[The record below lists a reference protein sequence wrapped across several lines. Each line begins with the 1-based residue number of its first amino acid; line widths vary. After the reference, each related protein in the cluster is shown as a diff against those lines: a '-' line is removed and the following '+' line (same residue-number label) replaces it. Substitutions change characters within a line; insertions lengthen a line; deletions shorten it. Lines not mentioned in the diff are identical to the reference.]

1 MQCTPN
7 IYKPTPNKN
16 WRVRFCI
23 PGTHFFLR
31 GEWCQVSTK
40 KTRQKPSQH
49 FDSKPVI
56 SLPAAGI
63 FALLSRQENPNSV
76 SKGLKSGGVE
86 AEGLGMET
94 SWVAKRG
101 DGGDGGEGGD
111 GGGEAQNP
119 SNSW

>member
-1 MQCTPN
+1 M
-7 IYKPTPNKN
+7 
-16 WRVRFCI
+16 
-23 PGTHFFLR
+23 
-31 GEWCQVSTK
+31 
-40 KTRQKPSQH
+40 
-49 FDSKPVI
+49 
-56 SLPAAGI
+56 
-63 FALLSRQENPNSV
+63 